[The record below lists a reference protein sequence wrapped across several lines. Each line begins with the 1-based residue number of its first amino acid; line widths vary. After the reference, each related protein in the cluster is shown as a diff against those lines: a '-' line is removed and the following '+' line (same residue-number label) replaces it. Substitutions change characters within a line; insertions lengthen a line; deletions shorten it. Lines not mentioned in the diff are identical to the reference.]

1 MCHSEGDHDSEK
13 LKITDLAA
21 FPREISKLC
30 YFQVNYLN
38 KALDVFNTA
47 VVTPVYYVVFTTTV
61 LVCSA
66 ILFREWSDM
75 DVKTAIGMLTGNFF
89 DDES

>member
-1 MCHSEGDHDSEK
+1 MFV
-13 LKITDLAA
+13 AA
-21 FPREISKLC
+21 KGKWALEIFLTFIIS
-30 YFQVNYLN
+30 QVNYLN

-61 LVCSA
+61 LLCSA

-75 DVKTAIGMLTGNFF
+75 DAKTAIGMLAG
-89 DDES
+89 ELIIGVHSSLL